1 MKTVI
6 NSDEDKKNVSGEYF
20 KKLEK
25 ASKEVWEGLITQ
37 SKYCSLFKTCYKY
50 NSVQLRYM

>member
-25 ASKEVWEGLITQ
+25 ASKEV
-37 SKYCSLFKTCYKY
+37 
-50 NSVQLRYM
+50 